1 LHSTISG
8 HGWGTTEENCA
19 EFCVTEHR
27 FMLRP
32 ALAVNQQLFVAS
44 DDQAFTNKLGGAGDE
59 LGCASVDR
67 VRGGVTPNQYG
78 TWQYGRAGWCPGGNV
93 RRWVQDVSDA
103 VRPGLDAVVSYEGLF
118 NSTNYR
124 PRPCSGDGCGEG
136 ATPPSITMQS
146 FLVVYTDAD
155 AAGQP
160 GGKVGRGA
168 AAAARKRDGGG
179 GGSSSSTDSRVS
191 MLQVHAGDVGGGQSG
206 RVDES
211 HPWQLGAG
219 FITLSLLAVCAAIV
233 TGASAR
239 RRRSEYT
246 GFV

>member
-1 LHSTISG
+1 MHSTISG

-27 FMLRP
+27 FVFRP
-32 ALAVNQQLFVAS
+32 ALAVNHQLFVAS
-44 DDQAFTNKLGGAGDE
+44 DDEAFTKKLSGAGDE

-78 TWQYGRAGWCPGGNV
+78 TWQYGRAGWCPGGHV
-93 RRWVQDVSDA
+93 QRWVQDVSDA

-146 FLVVYTDAD
+146 FLVVYTDA
-155 AAGQP
+155 AGQP

-168 AAAARKRDGGG
+168 AAEAWKRE
-179 GGSSSSTDSRVS
+179 GSGSTDSRVS
-191 MLQVHAGDVGGGQSG
+191 MLQVQAGEVGGGGQS
-206 RVDES
+206 RRKEES

-219 FITLSLLAVCAAIV
+219 LITLSLLAVCAAIV

-246 GFV
+246 DFV